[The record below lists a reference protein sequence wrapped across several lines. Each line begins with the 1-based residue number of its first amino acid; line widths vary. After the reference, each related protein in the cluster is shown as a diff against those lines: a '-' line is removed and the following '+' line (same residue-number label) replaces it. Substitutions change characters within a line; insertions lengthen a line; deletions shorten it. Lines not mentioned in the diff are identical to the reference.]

1 VPRRR
6 PLVAAV
12 SLALAA
18 PLCLLTAP
26 AHAAT
31 PVKPYDFNGD
41 GYPELAV
48 AADGLTVGSY
58 LEAGGVFV
66 YPASRSGLSSRTQVV
81 TAASPGVVGTPH
93 HAEHFGSGLASGDF
107 DGDGFADLAI
117 GRYGAA
123 EFGAVTV
130 VYGSAKGLT
139 GTRSQELVQPATI
152 HTEGA
157 FGSAMVAGDLDGDGR
172 ADLAVGMGGIR
183 EFSGQQVGKVVL
195 FRSAAAGL
203 SQDRSSLLQGVPG
216 PPVAGLGPD
225 TDFGSTLAV
234 ADLDSDGRLDLV
246 VGGNSSYRQG
256 GVPTGFVDACYG
268 VAGGPTTCDR
278 LIDDPALWGTRF
290 RSMVVGNFSGT
301 KRPEIIV
308 GILANNGV
316 NSTLQVLSLS
326 GPRASTTVSHTEL
339 SEDSPGVPGAVADHG
354 SFGADLALGDLD
366 HDGFDD
372 LVAGAPSGGGS
383 SSGRVVLVY
392 GDAAGYRTTGAET
405 YAQGQ
410 DGVPG
415 KAEADDNFGTSLSVV
430 DHDRDGH
437 PDLTVGAPG
446 ENGKIGAI
454 TIIDGSG
461 TGFTTQGSRTM
472 GLGSLKYPTNT
483 DDAVFGSLL
492 GH

>member
-1 VPRRR
+1 MPRRR
-6 PLVAAV
+6 PLVAAAG
-12 SLALAA
+12 LALAA
-18 PLCLLTAP
+18 PLCVLTSP
-26 AHAAT
+26 ADAAT
-31 PVKPYDFNGD
+31 PARPYDFNGD

-58 LEAGGVFV
+58 PEAGGVLVF
-66 YPASRSGLSSRTQVV
+66 PASRSGLSSRTQVV
-81 TAASPGVVGTPH
+81 TAASPSVVGTPH

-107 DGDGFADLAI
+107 DADGFADLAI

-123 EFGAVTV
+123 ELGAVTV
-130 VYGSAKGLT
+130 VYGSARGLT
-139 GTRSQELVQPATI
+139 GTRSQELVQPASI
-152 HTEGA
+152 PTEGA

-172 ADLAVGMGGIR
+172 ADLAVGMPGIR
-183 EFSGQQVGKVVL
+183 ELSGQQVGKVVL

-203 SQDRSSLLQGVPG
+203 SQDRASVLQGVAG

-234 ADLDSDGRLDLV
+234 ADLDTDGRLDLV
-246 VGGNSSYRQG
+246 VGGNSAYRQG
-256 GVPTGFVDACYG
+256 GVPTGFVDACHG

-290 RSMVVGNFSGT
+290 RSMAVGNFSGT

-308 GILANNGV
+308 GILAKDGLT
-316 NSTLQVLSLS
+316 STLQVLSLS
-326 GPRASTTVSHTEL
+326 GPRESTTVGHTEL

-372 LVAGAPSGGGS
+372 LVVGAPSGGGF
-383 SSGRVVLVY
+383 SSGKVVLVY
-392 GDAAGYRTTGAET
+392 GGAAGYRTTGART

-415 KAEADDNFGTSLSVV
+415 KAEPDDNVGTSISLV

-437 PDLTVGAPG
+437 LDLTVGAPG
-446 ENGKIGAI
+446 ENGRTGAI
-454 TIIDGSG
+454 TIIDGAG

-472 GLGSLKYPTNT
+472 GLGTLSYPTNT
-483 DDAVFGSLL
+483 DDAVLGALL